1 MADRHYRTIPG
12 CPVEVTLEL
21 IDGRWKGVVLHHLMA
36 DACLRFSE
44 LHRRLPGI
52 TPRLL
57 TKQLRDLEAAG
68 FVARTVYAEVPPRVE
83 YRLTQEGESL
93 RPLIEFAE
101 NWGRERM
108 AREHMG
114 SKAKDVAKGLRL
126 ASDAP
131 R

>member
-12 CPVEVTLEL
+12 CPVEVTLDL

-36 DACLRFSE
+36 GQCLRFSE

-57 TKQLRDLEAAG
+57 TKQLRDLETDG
-68 FVARTVYAEVPPRVE
+68 FVSRTVHAEVPPRVE
-83 YRLTQEGESL
+83 YRITEEGESL

-101 NWGRERM
+101 TWGRARM
-108 AREHMG
+108 ARVQAAHA
-114 SKAKDVAKGLRL
+114 SQRVA
-126 ASDAP
+126 
-131 R
+131 

>member
-1 MADRHYRTIPG
+1 MPDRHYRTIPG
-12 CPVEVTLEL
+12 CPVEVTLDL

-101 NWGRERM
+101 NWGRKRM
-108 AREHMG
+108 ARAHMD
-114 SKAKDVAKGLRL
+114 SAAKGVAKGLRL
-126 ASDAP
+126 ASDAS